1 LIERK
6 ADINL
11 ANSENLS
18 AANIAHRLAV
28 FPREMLLIKHAVLPE
43 TRLSPVDENIR
54 EDREYVA
61 ALPIQSNPIQ
71 SNPTQSNPTQP
82 NPI

>member
-61 ALPIQSNPIQ
+61 ALPSNPIQSNPIQ
-71 SNPTQSNPTQP
+71 SNP
-82 NPI
+82 I